1 MNPSIFKAYDIR
13 GIVDEDF
20 TSDDAYSLGRAFA
33 TYLARGAQKKCKE
46 LRIVICK
53 DNRTSSHHLYMKVT
67 EGLLIQ
73 GVTILD
79 VDVGPSPLFD
89 FAVAD
94 SAADG
99 GIMITA
105 SHNPPKYNGF
115 KLVSGKALP
124 IGLDSGLNDIRT
136 LMEKEDFELM
146 DARGTVAPENVLE
159 QYIARNNAFAPLPDA
174 PDMRVVVDA
183 GNGVSAIMCKE
194 LFKKT
199 SLQIVPLFF
208 ELDGSFPNHMP
219 NPLDEKNIVKLK
231 EEMVAQDAHLGIALD
246 ADGDRIVFVSETGSI
261 IPPDLITSLIADVL
275 LRTHPK
281 SALCY
286 DVRSSRAVKE
296 TIEKAGGTA
305 IVSKVGHA
313 HIKRL
318 MREKDIL
325 FAGELSGHYYFH
337 IDDGYFEWPL
347 IAMNIVL
354 AEMIRTGKKA
364 SELTSPYRTYVKTKE
379 LNYELDKKDEA
390 IALLEKHF
398 NDARVSHLDGL
409 TAEYDDWWFNIRA
422 SNTENLIRLNIE
434 ARNPELLDETLR
446 EVISVLQPL
455 NPHAV

>member
-1 MNPSIFKAYDIR
+1 MNPSAFKAYDIR
-13 GIVDEDF
+13 GIVNEDF
-20 TSDDAYSLGRAFA
+20 TADDAYNLGRAFA
-33 TYLARGAQKKCKE
+33 TYLARLLNKKTKE

-53 DNRTSSHHLYMKVT
+53 DNRSSSHHLYMKAT
-67 EGLLIQ
+67 EGLLLQ
-73 GVTILD
+73 GATILD

-94 SAADG
+94 SLADG

-115 KLVSGKALP
+115 KLVEAKALP
-124 IGLDSGLNDIRT
+124 IGLDSGLKDIQAI
-136 LMEKEDFELM
+136 MEAGDYAFME
-146 DARGTVAPENVLE
+146 ARGTVVQENVLE
-159 QYIARNNAFAPLPDA
+159 KYIARNNAFAPLPDA
-174 PDMRVVVDA
+174 PKLRVVVDA

-199 SLQIVPLFF
+199 SLQIFPLFF

-219 NPLDEKNIVKLK
+219 NPLEEKNIIKLK
-231 EEMVAQDAHLGIALD
+231 EEMVAQEAHLGIALD
-246 ADGDRIVFVSETGSI
+246 ADGDRIVFVAENGSI

-281 SALCY
+281 SAHCY

-296 TIEKAGGTA
+296 TIEKAKGTA

-318 MREKDIL
+318 MREKNIL

-337 IDDGYFEWPL
+337 VDDGYFEWPL

-354 AEMIRTGKKA
+354 GEIVRTGKKA
-364 SELTSPYRTYVKTKE
+364 SELTSPYRLYVKTKE

-390 IALLEKHF
+390 LSLLEKHF
-398 NDARVSHLDGL
+398 NDGRISRLDGL
-409 TAEYDDWWFNIRA
+409 TIDYEDWWFNIRT
-422 SNTENLIRLNIE
+422 SNTENLIRLNLE
-434 ARNPELLDETLR
+434 ARDPGLLEETLS
-446 EVISVLQPL
+446 EVVAVLQHL
-455 NPHAV
+455 NPRAV